1 MSLFFIKR
9 PNFAWVVALFITLA
23 GLLAIPLL
31 PVSQYPSVAPPQITV
46 TATYP
51 GASAQV
57 LVDSVT
63 SVIEE
68 ELNGAKGLLY
78 FESTSNSNGMAEV
91 VVTFQPGTN
100 PELAQ
105 VDVQNRLKKAEARMP
120 QAVLTQGL
128 EVEQTSAGFL
138 LIYVLSYK
146 EGAQRSDT
154 TALGDYAARNINNE
168 LRRVSGVGKLQFFSS
183 EAAMRVWIDP
193 QKLVGYGLSI
203 DDVSNAIRGQN
214 VQVPA
219 GSFGASPGSSEQE
232 LTATL
237 AVKGTLD
244 DPDEFGR
251 IVLRANPDGS
261 AVKLADVARLEVGS
275 ESYNF
280 TARLDGK
287 PTVAGAIQLSP
298 GANALQTAALVKQR
312 LDELSA
318 NFPDDVEYS
327 VPYDTSRFVG
337 VAIEKVIHTL
347 IEAMVLVFLVMFLF
361 LQNVRVHARSRRSWC
376 RCACVGTL
384 TMMYLLGFSVNM
396 MTMFGMVL
404 AIGILVDDAI
414 VVVENV
420 ERIMAE
426 EGLSPPAAT
435 VKAMGQVS
443 GAIIGITLV
452 LSAVFLPL
460 AFMAGS
466 VGVIY
471 QQFSLSLAVSILFSG
486 FLALTF
492 TPALCATLL
501 KPIPEGHHEKRGFF
515 GAFNRG
521 FARLTE
527 RYTRLNGALAR
538 RAGRYM
544 LIYAGIVALLGYS
557 YLRLPESFVPVEDQG
572 YMIVDI
578 QLPPGA
584 TRARTDVT
592 GQQLEQFLQSREA
605 VASSFLVMGFS
616 FSGMGENAALAF
628 PTLKDWSVRDQSQ
641 SAEAET
647 AAVNERFAG
656 ISDGAIM
663 AVTPPPIDGLGN
675 SGGFSLRLQDRAGL
689 GREALLAARD
699 QLLGQANGNPKILY
713 AMMEGLAEAP
723 QLRLKIDR
731 EKART
736 LGVSFESISSA
747 LSTAFG
753 SSVIN
758 DFANAGRQQRV
769 VVQAEQGDR
778 MTPEA
783 VLKLYV
789 PNSSG
794 ELVPL
799 SAFVSTGWERRPGAA
814 GALQRLPVDPHFWR
828 RRARRQYRRSDG
840 RDAAPVR
847 RAANRHRLRV
857 DRPLLPGEGRQR
869 PGQPIVRAG
878 DPGGVPAAGS
888 ALRELGDS
896 AGGDAHRA
904 DRRPR
909 RGARGDSHRAAQR
922 RVLQGRPDHHH
933 RPGGEECDPHRRV
946 RQGALGTGPQPA
958 RRRHPGRTPA
968 LSPDHHDLHG
978 VHSRR
983 GTAGDRQRRRRGQP
997 ARHRHRSHRRHAQR
1011 HPAGGD
1017 LRAHLLRLAAV
1028 AAAAPAQNCAS
1039 TLGDRAMTALRKPAL
1054 MLLTLALSGCS
1065 LAPSYERPQAP
1076 VAQSWS
1082 AATQTGTAAASLE
1095 WQRFIVDPDLRQL
1108 VSIALDNNRS
1118 LRQTLLD
1125 IEQARAQYRI
1135 QRADRVPGLNGSANG
1150 NRQRLPADLSNSGGS
1165 GVSSSYQVGVSLPE
1179 YELDLFGRVKNLTDA
1194 ALEQYL
1200 STEEAG
1206 RSARIALIA
1215 EVSQA
1220 YLTYDGAQRR
1230 LLLTEQTLASRE
1242 NSLDLIS
1249 QRAPPA
1255 RLPHWTIRKRLGWSS
1270 RPAPSWKATRGR
1282 SSRRSTP
1289 WCCCSAPRTRPS
1301 TSRRYR
1307 RTSPC

>member
-1 MSLFFIKR
+1 MSKFFIMR
-9 PNFAWVVALFITLA
+9 PNFAWVVALFISLA
-23 GLLAIPLL
+23 GLLVIPLL
-31 PVSQYPSVAPPQITV
+31 PVAQYPNVAPPQISV

-138 LIYVLSYK
+138 LIYALNYK

-203 DDVSNAIRGQN
+203 DDVGNAIRGQN

-219 GSFGASPGSSEQE
+219 GSFGSSPGSTQQE

-244 DPDEFGR
+244 DPAEFGR
-251 IVLRANPDGS
+251 VVLRANPDGS
-261 AVKLADVARLEVGS
+261 TVKLADVARLEVGS

-280 TARLDGK
+280 TARLNGK
-287 PTVAGAIQLSP
+287 PAVAGAIQLSP
-298 GANALQTAALVKQR
+298 GANALQTAALVKER
-312 LDELSA
+312 LAELSV
-318 NFPDDVEYS
+318 NFPDDIEYS
-327 VPYDTSRFVG
+327 VPYDTSRFVD

-347 IEAMVLVFLVMFLF
+347 LEAMVLVFLVMFLF
-361 LQNVRVHARSRRSWC
+361 LQNVRYTLIPAIVVPVC
-376 RCACVGTL
+376 LLGTL

-426 EGLSPPAAT
+426 EGLSPAAAT

-443 GAIIGITLV
+443 GAIVGITLV

-521 FARLTE
+521 FARLTA
-527 RYTRLNGALAR
+527 RYTLLNSALVK

-544 LIYAGIVALLGYS
+544 LVYAGIIAVLGYT
-557 YLRLPESFVPVEDQG
+557 YVRLPESFVPVEDQG

-584 TRARTDVT
+584 TRARTDLT
-592 GQQLEQFLQSREA
+592 GQELERYLMSREA
-605 VASSFLVMGFS
+605 VDSVFLVMGFS
-616 FSGMGENAALAF
+616 FSGMGENAALSF
-628 PTLKDWSVRDQSQ
+628 PTLKDWSVRSAEQ
-641 SAEAET
+641 SADAEAT
-647 AAVNERFAG
+647 HTNERFAG

-675 SGGFSLRLQDRAGL
+675 SGGFALRLQDRAGL
-689 GREALLAARD
+689 GRDALLAARD
-699 QLLGQANGNPKILY
+699 QLLGEANGNPKILY

-723 QLRLKIDR
+723 QLRLEIDR
-731 EKART
+731 DKART

-747 LSTAFG
+747 LSAAFG

-769 VVQAEQGDR
+769 VVQAEQGER

-789 PNSSG
+789 PNAGG

-799 SAFVSTGWERRPGAA
+799 SAFVSTRWEEGPVQLVRYNGYPSIRIA
-814 GALQRLPVDPHFWR
+814 G
-828 RRARRQYRRSDG
+828 
-840 RDAAPVR
+840 DAAPGVSTGEAMAEMQR
-847 RAANRHRLRV
+847 LAAELPAGISYEWTGLSYQERV
-857 DRPLLPGEGRQR
+857 ASGQATQLFALAILVVFLLLVALYESWAIPLSVMLIV
-869 PGQPIVRAG
+869 PI
-878 DPGGVPAAGS
+878 
-888 ALRELGDS
+888 
-896 AGGDAHRA
+896 
-904 DRRPR
+904 
-909 RGARGDSHRAAQR
+909 
-922 RVLQGRPDHHH
+922 
-933 RPGGEECDPHRRV
+933 
-946 RQGALGTGPQPA
+946 GALGA
-958 RRRHPGRTPA
+958 VLA
-968 LSPDHHDLHG
+968 
-978 VHSRR
+978 V
-983 GTAGDRQRRRRGQP
+983 TAVGLPNDVYFKVGLITII
-997 ARHRHRSHRRHAQR
+997 
-1011 HPAGGD
+1011 G
-1017 LRAHLLRLAAV
+1017 LAAKN
-1028 AAAAPAQNCAS
+1028 AI
-1039 TLGDRAMTALRKPAL
+1039 L
-1054 MLLTLALSGCS
+1054 
-1065 LAPSYERPQAP
+1065 
-1076 VAQSWS
+1076 
-1082 AATQTGTAAASLE
+1082 
-1095 WQRFIVDPDLRQL
+1095 IVEFAKELWEKGY
-1108 VSIALDNNRS
+1108 S
-1118 LRQTLLD
+1118 LREAA
-1125 IEQARAQYRI
+1125 IEAARLRFRPIIMTSMAFI
-1135 QRADRVPGLNGSANG
+1135 LGVVPLTIA
-1150 NRQRLPADLSNSGGS
+1150 SGAG
-1165 GVSSSYQVGVSLPE
+1165 
-1179 YELDLFGRVKNLTDA
+1179 A
-1194 ALEQYL
+1194 A
-1200 STEEAG
+1200 
-1206 RSARIALIA
+1206 
-1215 EVSQA
+1215 
-1220 YLTYDGAQRR
+1220 
-1230 LLLTEQTLASRE
+1230 
-1242 NSLDLIS
+1242 S
-1249 QRAPPA
+1249 QRAIGTGVIGGMLSA
-1255 RLPHWTIRKRLGWSS
+1255 TLLGVIFVPVCFVWLLSLLRRQP
-1270 RPAPSWKATRGR
+1270 RPAHPSLEATE
-1282 SSRRSTP
+1282 
-1289 WCCCSAPRTRPS
+1289 
-1301 TSRRYR
+1301 
-1307 RTSPC
+1307 

>member
-9 PNFAWVVALFITLA
+9 PNFAWVVALFISLA

-31 PVSQYPSVAPPQITV
+31 PVAQYPSVAPPQITV

-138 LIYVLSYK
+138 LIYALNYK
-146 EGAQRSDT
+146 EGSQRTDT

-168 LRRVSGVGKLQFFSS
+168 LRRVQGVGKLQFFSS

-203 DDVSNAIRGQN
+203 DDVGNAIRGQN

-219 GSFGASPGSSEQE
+219 GSFGASPGSTEQE

-244 DPDEFGR
+244 DPAEFGR

-261 AVKLADVARLEVGS
+261 TVKLADVARLEVGS

-298 GANALQTAALVKQR
+298 GANALQTAALVKER
-312 LDELSA
+312 LAELSV

-327 VPYDTSRFVG
+327 VPYDTSRFVD

-347 IEAMVLVFLVMFLF
+347 LEAMVLVFLVMFLF
-361 LQNVRVHARSRRSWC
+361 LQNVRYTLIPAIVVPVC
-376 RCACVGTL
+376 LLGTL
-384 TMMYLLGFSVNM
+384 TAMYLLGFSVNM

-452 LSAVFLPL
+452 LSAVFMPL

-501 KPIPEGHHEKRGFF
+501 KPIPAGHHEKRGFF

-521 FARLTE
+521 FNRLTE
-527 RYTRLNGALAR
+527 RYTLLNTALVK

-584 TRARTDVT
+584 TRARADVT
-592 GQQLEQFLQSREA
+592 GQELEQFLKSREA

-628 PTLKDWSVRDQSQ
+628 PTLKDWSVRDKSQ

-723 QLRLKIDR
+723 QLRLEIDR

-789 PNSSG
+789 PNTSG

-799 SAFVSTGWERRPGAA
+799 SAFVSTRWEEGPVQLARYNGYPSIRISGDAA
-814 GALQRLPVDPHFWR
+814 SGVSTGEAMAEMQRLVSELPAGIGYEWTGLSYQEKVASGQASQLFALAILVVFLLLVALYESWAIPLSVMLIVPIGALGAVLAVTVTGLPNDVYFKVGLITIIGLAAKNAILIVEFAKELWEQGH
-828 RRARRQYRRSDG
+828 SL
-840 RDAAPVR
+840 RDAAIQ
-847 RAANRHRLRV
+847 AARLRF
-857 DRPLLPGEGRQR
+857 RPIIMTSMAFILGVVPLVVASG
-869 PGQPIVRAG
+869 AG
-878 DPGGVPAAGS
+878 AA
-888 ALRELGDS
+888 
-896 AGGDAHRA
+896 
-904 DRRPR
+904 
-909 RGARGDSHRAAQR
+909 
-922 RVLQGRPDHHH
+922 
-933 RPGGEECDPHRRV
+933 
-946 RQGALGTGPQPA
+946 
-958 RRRHPGRTPA
+958 
-968 LSPDHHDLHG
+968 
-978 VHSRR
+978 
-983 GTAGDRQRRRRGQP
+983 
-997 ARHRHRSHRRHAQR
+997 
-1011 HPAGGD
+1011 
-1017 LRAHLLRLAAV
+1017 
-1028 AAAAPAQNCAS
+1028 
-1039 TLGDRAMTALRKPAL
+1039 
-1054 MLLTLALSGCS
+1054 
-1065 LAPSYERPQAP
+1065 
-1076 VAQSWS
+1076 
-1082 AATQTGTAAASLE
+1082 
-1095 WQRFIVDPDLRQL
+1095 
-1108 VSIALDNNRS
+1108 
-1118 LRQTLLD
+1118 
-1125 IEQARAQYRI
+1125 
-1135 QRADRVPGLNGSANG
+1135 
-1150 NRQRLPADLSNSGGS
+1150 
-1165 GVSSSYQVGVSLPE
+1165 
-1179 YELDLFGRVKNLTDA
+1179 
-1194 ALEQYL
+1194 
-1200 STEEAG
+1200 
-1206 RSARIALIA
+1206 
-1215 EVSQA
+1215 
-1220 YLTYDGAQRR
+1220 
-1230 LLLTEQTLASRE
+1230 
-1242 NSLDLIS
+1242 S
-1249 QRAPPA
+1249 QRAIGTGVIGGMLSATLLGVIFVPICFVWLLSLLRRQPKPA
-1255 RLPHWTIRKRLGWSS
+1255 QQASEV
-1270 RPAPSWKATRGR
+1270 AQ
-1282 SSRRSTP
+1282 
-1289 WCCCSAPRTRPS
+1289 
-1301 TSRRYR
+1301 
-1307 RTSPC
+1307 